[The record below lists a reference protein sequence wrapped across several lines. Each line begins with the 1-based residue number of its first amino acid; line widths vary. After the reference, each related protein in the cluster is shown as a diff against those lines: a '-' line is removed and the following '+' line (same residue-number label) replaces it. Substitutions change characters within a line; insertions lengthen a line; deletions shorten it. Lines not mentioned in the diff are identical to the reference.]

1 MCSARH
7 ICTLNQLAE
16 IQRISQ
22 PLILKTLYFVLLAK
36 RKQGK
41 ETLKTQRK
49 NKMKALCS
57 RLDSTDRL
65 LVANNTKY
73 SMDSVTTP
81 IRLIIFSCGW
91 QWGEYSIRHCSS
103 LYTLRNNALHLNAII
118 DSLQGSLYSS
128 SLCSRWSAI
137 W

>member
-1 MCSARH
+1 MQTKENYGRKGKSKKVK
-7 ICTLNQLAE
+7 
-16 IQRISQ
+16 
-22 PLILKTLYFVLLAK
+22 KTRKDQK